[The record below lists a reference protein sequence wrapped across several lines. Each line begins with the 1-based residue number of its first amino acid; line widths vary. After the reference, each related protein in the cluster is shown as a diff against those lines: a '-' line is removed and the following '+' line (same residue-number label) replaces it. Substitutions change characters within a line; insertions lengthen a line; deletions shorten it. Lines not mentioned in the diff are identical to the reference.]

1 MTEGGG
7 VSDPPRRQMRC
18 NPSDLDF
25 EPFKSDTK
33 AVTEFD
39 CGNKDLNDFLCTD
52 EVRKYQNELLG
63 RTTLVYHRGNLA
75 AYFTVYN
82 HTLRLEYLKS
92 FKSFTKF
99 GEYHSDG
106 IPSLAIGRL
115 AVDRNWQG
123 KGIGSAIILK
133 IARNALYGK
142 ACAGARL
149 LIVQAKEEVVGFYS
163 TLGFQFVADTRNERK
178 RYKEKGTRT
187 MFLDLAVLKKEIEG

>member
-1 MTEGGG
+1 MKH
-7 VSDPPRRQMRC
+7 DP
-18 NPSDLDF
+18 SEFDF

-33 AVTEFD
+33 AVVEFD

-52 EVRKYQNELLG
+52 EVRKYQDELLG
-63 RTTLVYHRGNLA
+63 RTVLVYHQGSLI
-75 AYFTVYN
+75 AYYTVYN
-82 HTLRLEYLKS
+82 HTIRLDYLKTY
-92 FKSFTKF
+92 KSFTKL

-115 AVDRNWQG
+115 AVDKHWQR
-123 KGIGSAIILK
+123 KGVGSAIVLK

-149 LIVQAKEEVVGFYS
+149 LIVQAKEDAVAFYKH
-163 TLGFQFVADTRNERK
+163 LGFEFVSDTRNERK

-187 MFLDLAVLKKEIEG
+187 MFLDLAILKKDIEV

>member
-1 MTEGGG
+1 MKL
-7 VSDPPRRQMRC
+7 

-52 EVRKYQNELLG
+52 EVRKYQDELLG
-63 RTTLVYHRGNLA
+63 RTVLVYHRGNLV
-75 AYFTVYN
+75 AYYTVYN

-92 FKSFTKF
+92 YKSFTRL
-99 GEYHSDG
+99 GEYHADG

-115 AVDRNWQG
+115 AVDKNWQG
-123 KGIGSAIILK
+123 RGVGSAIVLK

-149 LIVQAKEEVVGFYS
+149 LIVQAKEEAVDFYGH
-163 TLGFQFVADTRNERK
+163 LGFQFVSDTRSERQ
-178 RYKEKGTRT
+178 RYKERGTRT
-187 MFLDLAVLKKEIEG
+187 MFLDLAALKKEIEG